1 MRKWLGMM
9 DAKKYSCLLI
19 CFTYPP
25 VLGGSEIEAQRVCRV
40 LRERGHRV
48 LVLCGAHPEMPDA
61 CDWVDPYGTPVRILG
76 RGRSGPWLD
85 RAFALAVVAELW
97 RLRGHIDVVY
107 FLMQGLHLAT
117 GLPLCRLL
125 GLPVVMK
132 ISGSGIIEFMQR
144 SFLGRL
150 ELKWLNR
157 WARRVMVLNAG
168 IEQEAVQAGIDKRK
182 LFWMPNPVHVEEFAP
197 ATEAVRRQLRLDF
210 DLAVEVP
217 VLVYVGRLA
226 PEKELRSLLEAFAL
240 LRETSPEAQ
249 LVLVGDG
256 PERAMLEGEAGRLG
270 LREAVRFAGRQPMD
284 RVRQY
289 LKLADV
295 FVLVSRLEGFPCS
308 LIEAMSTGL
317 ASVVS
322 RIPANRQLVE
332 DGVHG
337 WSGAVGDANEL
348 AAAMRRLIENPES
361 REKMG
366 QAARQRILDHY
377 SAEKIAE
384 RYEELFALAT
394 AAITRG

>member
-1 MRKWLGMM
+1 M

-19 CFTYPP
+19 CSSYPP

-48 LVLCGAHPEMPDA
+48 LVLCAAHPEMPDA

-76 RGRSGPWLD
+76 RRKSGPWLD
-85 RAFALAVVAELW
+85 RAFALAVAAELW
-97 RLRGHIDVVY
+97 RLRGRIDVVY

-157 WARRVMVLNAG
+157 WARRVMVLNVG

-197 ATEAVRRQLRLDF
+197 ATEPVRRQLRLDF
-210 DLAVEVP
+210 DLALEVP

-240 LRETSPEAQ
+240 LRETCPEAQ

-394 AAITRG
+394 AARTRG